1 MFLRR
6 LSIQWKITLLAG
18 LCLLTIVVLLVAT
31 SLFQAKRSAV
41 QVFQANTELLDQSA
55 RLRLQAHAES
65 QALRV
70 QRYFMDAYQYGNGFA
85 RLVQALRQRGGE
97 DLRAELVK
105 QARQALAG
113 NPDLIGLYRCS
124 SPTPWIDRTPA
135 SSARMPAVA
144 TISAATRSTG
154 PSRALAPSNP
164 RSCLS
169 PCWPTPAPQP
179 TDPLQPLADL
189 PSGDR

>member
-85 RLVQALRQRGGE
+85 RLVQALRERGGE

-113 NPDLIGLYRCS
+113 NPDLIGLYLGRAAVGS
-124 SPTPWIDRTPA
+124 TYGAAGAFVVLLVWIYYSTQILLFGAELTFVYAQRFGSGVRTADGAPVE
-135 SSARMPAVA
+135 PG
-144 TISAATRSTG
+144 AAT
-154 PSRALAPSNP
+154 APDGA
-164 RSCLS
+164 
-169 PCWPTPAPQP
+169 PA
-179 TDPLQPLADL
+179 AAC
-189 PSGDR
+189 